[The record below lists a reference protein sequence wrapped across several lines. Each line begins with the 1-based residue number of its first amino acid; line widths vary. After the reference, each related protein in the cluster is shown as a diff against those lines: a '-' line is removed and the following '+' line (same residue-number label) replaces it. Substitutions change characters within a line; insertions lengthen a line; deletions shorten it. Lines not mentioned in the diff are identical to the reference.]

1 MSKVIRAIAAFLT
14 IFIAGTATVAADAKA
29 PRRTALVI
37 GNADYKTSPLIN
49 PVNDA
54 RAMARTLRKL
64 GFDVIERINV
74 DQAGM
79 KRAIWDY
86 GKKLRQGGVG
96 LFYFA
101 GHGVQVAGENYL
113 IPLKA
118 RIEGEPD
125 LELEG
130 VRVTRVLAEMEKA
143 NNGMNI
149 VILDACRNNPFARS
163 FRSVSRGLAHMSA
176 PYGTLLA
183 YATAPGAVA
192 ADGDGD
198 NGLYTSELL
207 TAIKTPGLR
216 VEDVFKRVR
225 RKVRKKSRG
234 KQVPWESTSIE
245 GDFYF
250 VPEKPEPPKPV
261 AVQKAPVINLIP
273 PPAVSGDALEVA
285 FWDSIKDSKY
295 PADYNAYLRR
305 FPKGTFA
312 AQARAKLQALQPA
325 AKQTAKQAPKPKTQ
339 PAAQAKTETK
349 VAALT
354 VNRPRFNIQ
363 EMERNF
369 VSLDRVTMRSQ
380 PTRNAAAVGTIPN
393 ASAVTVTGKM
403 RDSDWYRVD
412 RARGPDA
419 FVQGHQIAPVGASE
433 IAHWE
438 RVKRSRDPRDFRRFR
453 KKYPRSVIAPVA
465 KAREDELRGRSRPAP
480 TQHAAR
486 KSGSSAAPQQ
496 RSRSEAGEA
505 FREVWGETKSAFG
518 SAMNFFSGKKSKPK
532 PPPPAQSA
540 AVDPEPQVDRAARP
554 STSFAPDSYVRVTP
568 SRLNVRSGPG
578 GRYGVQFSTQGG
590 DVLQVKGQDGS
601 WLRVETADGRTGW
614 VASWLVAPQEAPQ
627 TFARGRSE
635 EPKTVTRSV
644 TRTEPKAP
652 AAKKA
657 VDPVERLTRLKRL
670 HEQGLISDEEFAA
683 KRREVLSNL

>member
-1 MSKVIRAIAAFLT
+1 MSKVLGAIAAFLT
-14 IFIAGTATVAADAKA
+14 VVIVGTTIAAAQVKA

-37 GNADYKTSPLIN
+37 GNADYSTSPLSN

-54 RAMARTLRKL
+54 RAMAAMLRKL
-64 GFDVIERINV
+64 GFDVIERINA

-101 GHGVQVAGENYL
+101 GHGVQVGGENYL

-118 RIEGEPD
+118 RIEGQPD

-130 VRVTRVLAEMEKA
+130 IRVTRVLAEMEKA

-183 YATAPGAVA
+183 YATAPGSVA

-198 NGLYTSELL
+198 NGLYTSEILG
-207 TAIKTPGLR
+207 AINTPGLR

-250 VPEKPEPPKPV
+250 VPAKPKPPKPV
-261 AVQKAPVINLIP
+261 VVEKAPVINLIP

-285 FWDSIKDSKY
+285 FWESIKGSKY

-305 FPKGTFA
+305 YPTGAFA

-325 AKQTAKQAPKPKTQ
+325 PKQVAKQAPQPKATA
-339 PAAQAKTETK
+339 PAAKKSETK

-354 VNRPRFNIQ
+354 VGRPRFDIL

-369 VSLDRVTMRSQ
+369 VTLDRITMRSE
-380 PTRNAAAVGTIPN
+380 PTPNAAAVGTIPN
-393 ASAVTVTGKM
+393 ASAVVVTGKL
-403 RDSDWYRVD
+403 RDEDWFRVD
-412 RARGPDA
+412 RRRGPDA
-419 FVQGHQIAPVGASE
+419 FVRGDQIAPVGASE
-433 IAHWE
+433 IAYWE
-438 RVKRSRDPRDFRRFR
+438 RIKRSRNPKDFRRFR
-453 KKYPRSVIAPVA
+453 KKYPRSAVAPVA
-465 KAREDELRGRSRPAP
+465 KAYEDRLLQRRRP
-480 TQHAAR
+480 TQQAAR
-486 KSGSSAAPQQ
+486 NSGAAAKRE
-496 RSRSEAGEA
+496 RSPAGQA
-505 FREVWGETKSAFG
+505 FRDAWGETRGAFG

-532 PPPPAQSA
+532 PAQSSSA
-540 AVDPEPQVDRAARP
+540 AALDMPDPVNE
-554 STSFAPDSYVRVTP
+554 STDIASAQFAPNSQVRVTP

-578 GRYGVQFSTQGG
+578 GRYGVMFSVSRN
-590 DVLQVKGQDGS
+590 DVLQVKAQNGG
-601 WLRVETADGRTGW
+601 WVRVETPDGRLGW
-614 VASWLVAPQEAPQ
+614 VAARLVAPQSPTQAV
-627 TFARGRSE
+627 ARSAG

-644 TRTEPKAP
+644 AP
-652 AAKKA
+652 DEARKPAVKKA
-657 VDPVERLTRLKRL
+657 EDPIERLSRLKRL
-670 HEQGLISDEEFAA
+670 HEQGLISDDEYAA
-683 KRREVLSNL
+683 KRRDVLSKL